1 MIFFCISIS
10 LMLISG
16 IITYIVN
23 PNIEIIKNIQGLPE
37 DKQRAEGLEKV
48 WQYIINN
55 GFKVPLQMLILSIIP
70 IPFLYSANLISTS
83 ILTGFVFTLL
93 IRVDLHLGLI
103 GVGQSIPH
111 TVLELLS
118 YAVFAAALYLLNKSI
133 IRMISNLFRKNK
145 KTKISFLKSIV
156 TVAKVYILLV
166 LPLSIIVAFLE
177 TYFTNFLMDL
187 LKQQKNCS
195 PIKTYLWRAVF

>member
-1 MIFFCISIS
+1 MKILDKPMTKRIIIFFSISMS

-103 GVGQSIPH
+103 GVGSSIPH

-187 LKQQKNCS
+187 LK
-195 PIKTYLWRAVF
+195 

>member
-1 MIFFCISIS
+1 MKILDKPMTKRIIIFFSISIS

-103 GVGQSIPH
+103 GVGSSIPH
-111 TVLELLS
+111 TVIELLS

-133 IRMISNLFRKNK
+133 IRTISNLFRKNK

-187 LKQQKNCS
+187 LK
-195 PIKTYLWRAVF
+195 

>member
-1 MIFFCISIS
+1 MKILDKPMTKRIIIFFSISMS

-103 GVGQSIPH
+103 GVGSSIPH
-111 TVLELLS
+111 TVIELLS

-133 IRMISNLFRKNK
+133 IRTISNLFRKNK

-187 LKQQKNCS
+187 LK
-195 PIKTYLWRAVF
+195 

>member
-1 MIFFCISIS
+1 MTKRIMIFFCISIS

-93 IRVDLHLGLI
+93 IRVDLHSGLI
-103 GVGQSIPH
+103 GVGSSIPH

-187 LKQQKNCS
+187 LK
-195 PIKTYLWRAVF
+195 

>member
-103 GVGQSIPH
+103 GVGSSIPH
-111 TVLELLS
+111 TVIELLS
-118 YAVFAAALYLLNKSI
+118 YAVFVSSLYLLNKSI

-187 LKQQKNCS
+187 LK
-195 PIKTYLWRAVF
+195 

>member
-1 MIFFCISIS
+1 MKILDKPMTKRIIIFFSISMS

-103 GVGQSIPH
+103 GVGSSIPH

-166 LPLSIIVAFLE
+166 LPLSIIAAFLE

-187 LKQQKNCS
+187 LK
-195 PIKTYLWRAVF
+195 

>member
-1 MIFFCISIS
+1 MKILDKPMTKRIIIFFSISIS

-103 GVGQSIPH
+103 GIGSSIPH
-111 TVLELLS
+111 TVIELLS

-133 IRMISNLFRKNK
+133 IRTISNLFRKNK

-187 LKQQKNCS
+187 LK
-195 PIKTYLWRAVF
+195 

>member
-1 MIFFCISIS
+1 MTKRIMIFFCISIS

-23 PNIEIIKNIQGLPE
+23 PNIEVIKNIQGLPE

-103 GVGQSIPH
+103 GVGSSIPH

-187 LKQQKNCS
+187 LK
-195 PIKTYLWRAVF
+195 

>member
-1 MIFFCISIS
+1 MKILDKPMTKRIIIFFSISMS

-103 GVGQSIPH
+103 GVGSSIPH

-156 TVAKVYILLV
+156 TVAKVYMLLV
-166 LPLSIIVAFLE
+166 LPLSIIAAFLE

-187 LKQQKNCS
+187 LK
-195 PIKTYLWRAVF
+195 

>member
-1 MIFFCISIS
+1 MKILDKPMTKRIIIFFSISMS

-103 GVGQSIPH
+103 GVGSSIPH
-111 TVLELLS
+111 TVIELLS

-133 IRMISNLFRKNK
+133 IRTISNLFRKNK
-145 KTKISFLKSIV
+145 KTKVSILKSIV

-166 LPLSIIVAFLE
+166 LPLSIIAAFLE

-187 LKQQKNCS
+187 LK
-195 PIKTYLWRAVF
+195 

>member
-1 MIFFCISIS
+1 MTKRIIIFFCISIS

-23 PNIEIIKNIQGLPE
+23 PNIEIIKNIQDLPE

-103 GVGQSIPH
+103 GVGSSIPH

-187 LKQQKNCS
+187 LK
-195 PIKTYLWRAVF
+195 

>member
-1 MIFFCISIS
+1 MKILDKPMIKRIIIFFSISMS

-55 GFKVPLQMLILSIIP
+55 GFKAPLQMLILSIIP

-103 GVGQSIPH
+103 GVGSSIPH

-133 IRMISNLFRKNK
+133 IRTISNLFRKNK

-166 LPLSIIVAFLE
+166 LPLSIIAAFLE

-187 LKQQKNCS
+187 LK
-195 PIKTYLWRAVF
+195 

>member
-1 MIFFCISIS
+1 MKILDKSMTKRIIIFFCISIS

-103 GVGQSIPH
+103 GVGSSIPH
-111 TVLELLS
+111 TVIELLS
-118 YAVFAAALYLLNKSI
+118 YAVFAASLYLLNKSI

-156 TVAKVYILLV
+156 IVAKVYILLV
-166 LPLSIIVAFLE
+166 LPLSIIAAFLE

-187 LKQQKNCS
+187 LK
-195 PIKTYLWRAVF
+195 

>member
-1 MIFFCISIS
+1 MKILDKPMTKRIIIFFSISIS

-103 GVGQSIPH
+103 GVGSSIPH

-145 KTKISFLKSIV
+145 NTKISFLKSIV
-156 TVAKVYILLV
+156 TVAKVYILLL

-187 LKQQKNCS
+187 LK
-195 PIKTYLWRAVF
+195 

>member
-1 MIFFCISIS
+1 MS
-10 LMLISG
+10 LMVISG

-93 IRVDLHLGLI
+93 IRFDLHIGLI
-103 GVGQSIPH
+103 GVVSSIPH

-133 IRMISNLFRKNK
+133 IRTISNLFRKNK
-145 KTKISFLKSIV
+145 KTKISILKSIV

-187 LKQQKNCS
+187 LK
-195 PIKTYLWRAVF
+195 

>member
-1 MIFFCISIS
+1 MKILDKTMTKRIIIFFSISMS

-103 GVGQSIPH
+103 GVGSSIPH
-111 TVLELLS
+111 TVIELLS

-133 IRMISNLFRKNK
+133 IRTISNLFRKNK
-145 KTKISFLKSIV
+145 KTKISILKSIV

-187 LKQQKNCS
+187 LK
-195 PIKTYLWRAVF
+195 

>member
-1 MIFFCISIS
+1 MKILDKPMTKRIIIFFSISMS

-103 GVGQSIPH
+103 GVGSSIPH
-111 TVLELLS
+111 TVIELLS
-118 YAVFAAALYLLNKSI
+118 YAVFAASLYLLNKSI
-133 IRMISNLFRKNK
+133 IRTISNLFRKNK
-145 KTKISFLKSIV
+145 KTKVSILKSIV

-166 LPLSIIVAFLE
+166 LPLSIIAAFLE

-187 LKQQKNCS
+187 LK
-195 PIKTYLWRAVF
+195 

>member
-1 MIFFCISIS
+1 MTKRIMIFFCISIS

-103 GVGQSIPH
+103 GVGSSIPH
-111 TVLELLS
+111 TVIELLS

-133 IRMISNLFRKNK
+133 IRTISNLFRKNK

-187 LKQQKNCS
+187 LK
-195 PIKTYLWRAVF
+195 

>member
-1 MIFFCISIS
+1 MKILDKLMTKRIIIFFSISIS

-103 GVGQSIPH
+103 GVGSSIPH

-187 LKQQKNCS
+187 LK
-195 PIKTYLWRAVF
+195 

>member
-1 MIFFCISIS
+1 MTKRIIIFFCISIS

-103 GVGQSIPH
+103 GVGSSIPH

-156 TVAKVYILLV
+156 IVAKVYILLV
-166 LPLSIIVAFLE
+166 LPLSIIAAFLE

-187 LKQQKNCS
+187 LK
-195 PIKTYLWRAVF
+195 

>member
-1 MIFFCISIS
+1 MTKRIMIFFCISIS

-103 GVGQSIPH
+103 GVGSSIPH

-187 LKQQKNCS
+187 LK
-195 PIKTYLWRAVF
+195 

>member
-1 MIFFCISIS
+1 MTKRIIIFFCISIS

-103 GVGQSIPH
+103 GVGSSIPH

-166 LPLSIIVAFLE
+166 LPLSIIAAFLE

-187 LKQQKNCS
+187 LK
-195 PIKTYLWRAVF
+195 